1 MDPEAPRLV
10 ALAEANAG
18 TPVFEARP
26 QVRGAWAAFVVLT
39 LLSVVGWIGPFL
51 APAPLWAQGLAAVW
65 FGGWSGLFARLAWHV
80 VAGARSPAGWAL
92 RAGPEGLKVN
102 LRSHLNYRHPAGD
115 EVVAVLPRSRVRRL
129 AFVGEGRRAFLEV
142 EGWSD
147 LAFLRAAVDAETG
160 RLSRPGFGSGRVRH
174 VPVTVDEGRLR
185 IAWRDAARTL
195 SPTPAAAEAAL
206 GRWFPIGRRLE
217 SDLAEIASLPRAA
230 QERRLAQMARSGET
244 VAAIALAREL
254 WGLNL
259 TEARERI
266 DALALLDSAPARR

>member
-18 TPVFEARP
+18 TPAFEARP

-51 APAPLWAQGLAAVW
+51 TPAPLWAQGLAALW
-65 FGGWSGLFARLAWHV
+65 FGGWSGVFARLAWRV
-80 VAGARSPAGWAL
+80 VAGSRSPAGWAL

-115 EVVAVLPRSRVRRL
+115 EVAAVLPRSRVRRL
-129 AFVGEGRRAFLEV
+129 TFVGEGRGAFLEV

-147 LAFLRAAVDAETG
+147 LDFLRAAVDAEARRWS
-160 RLSRPGFGSGRVRH
+160 RLSSVWGRARH
-174 VPVTVDEGRLR
+174 VPVTIDQGRLR

-195 SPTPAAAEAAL
+195 SPTPAAAEATL

-217 SDLAEIASLPRAA
+217 ADLAAIASLPRPA
-230 QERRLAQMARSGET
+230 QERRLGQMARSGEA
-244 VAAIALAREL
+244 VAAIAVAREL

-259 TEARERI
+259 TEARQRI
-266 DALALLDSAPARR
+266 DALASLDSPPARR